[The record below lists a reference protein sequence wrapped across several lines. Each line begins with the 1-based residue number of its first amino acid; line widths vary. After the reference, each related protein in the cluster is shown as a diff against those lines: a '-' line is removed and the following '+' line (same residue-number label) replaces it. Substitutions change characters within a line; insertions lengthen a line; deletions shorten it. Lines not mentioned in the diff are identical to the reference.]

1 MTHESNT
8 RHMLQWYS
16 HYIYGLLITLHNLPS
31 RGNVLAVGISSTF
44 GVTVSIPAFDSVLP
58 ARLDASQWYM
68 LEFCAFW
75 TERRTKYDMLS
86 FWIRV
91 ALKRRELF
99 LSQLISGGGEP
110 EAPHLKIASFPSSST
125 TSSGWIENTGFQIT
139 VVKNDNPIN
148 YHIILN
154 EGDRKL
160 SLSLTIL
167 A

>member
-1 MTHESNT
+1 MHLRRS
-8 RHMLQWYS
+8 
-16 HYIYGLLITLHNLPS
+16 LPS
-31 RGNVLAVGISSTF
+31 RGNVLAFGISATF
-44 GVTVSIPAFDSVLP
+44 DVTVSFPAPYDVLP
-58 ARLDASQWYM
+58 ARFTASQWY
-68 LEFCAFW
+68 LPEFCSFLIEW
-75 TERRTKYDMLS
+75 RTKNEMLP

-91 ALKRRELF
+91 AFETDKLF
-99 LSQLISGGGEP
+99 RSQLISGGGEP
-110 EAPHLKIASFPSSST
+110 VAPHLKIASLPSSST

-154 EGDRKL
+154 ERDRKL